1 VEKHRRNADGQ
12 GTGSFEKQQLEQ
24 NRMKEIWRNIVGF
37 LQAFGRARAA
47 AELARLGRYEEA
59 RRLYE
64 QDTEVHP

>member
-1 VEKHRRNADGQ
+1 MEKHRRNADGQ
-12 GTGSFEKQQLEQ
+12 GTDSSEKQQLEQ
-24 NRMKEIWRNIVGF
+24 NRMREIWGNIVDF

>member
-1 VEKHRRNADGQ
+1 
-12 GTGSFEKQQLEQ
+12 
-24 NRMKEIWRNIVGF
+24 MKEIWGNIVGF